1 MGHLCVSQ
9 EVQFLKPKIDINC
22 DLGESYGRFKVG
34 YDREVMPYITSA
46 NIACG
51 FHAGDPMVMAQTV
64 NSAKQHGVAVGAHP
78 GYPDLMGFGRR
89 AMELTTEEVKN
100 YIIYQVGALQAFA
113 RVAGVDLQHI
123 KPHGALYNMA
133 AKDEALSKAI
143 IEAIDSIDP
152 KVILFAPSDST
163 TTKVAAEAGLRVAR
177 EVFADRAYSPDGS
190 LVPRKT
196 PGAVIEDPKVVT
208 ERAVK
213 MIMEGTVVAVNSKVV
228 ELGEV
233 HTICVHG
240 DTLTAVELARSLRK
254 GLMDSGIEV
263 RSAGTFV

>member
-1 MGHLCVSQ
+1 M
-9 EVQFLKPKIDINC
+9 KPKIDINC
-22 DLGESYGRFKVG
+22 DLGESYGHFKVG
-34 YDREVMPYITSA
+34 HDREVMPYITSA

-51 FHAGDPMVMAQTV
+51 FHAGDPMVMAQIV
-64 NSAKQHGVAVGAHP
+64 NLAKQHGVAVGAHP

-89 AMELTTEEVKN
+89 AIGLTTREVKN

-133 AKDEALSKAI
+133 AEDEALSEAI

-152 KVILFAPSDST
+152 KVILFALSNST
-163 TTKVAAEAGLRVAR
+163 TAKMAAEAGLRVAC
-177 EVFADRAYSPDGS
+177 EVFADRAYNPDGS
-190 LVPRKT
+190 LVSRKT
-196 PGAVIEDPKVVT
+196 LGAVIEDPKVVT
-208 ERAVK
+208 QRAVK
-213 MIMEGTVVAVNSKVV
+213 MIMEGTVVAVNGKVV
-228 ELGEV
+228 KLGEV

-240 DTLTAVELARSLRK
+240 DTFTAVTLARSLRK

>member
-1 MGHLCVSQ
+1 
-9 EVQFLKPKIDINC
+9 LKLKIDINC
-22 DLGESYGRFKVG
+22 DLGESYGCFKVG
-34 YDREVMPYITSA
+34 HDREIMPYITST

-64 NSAKQHGVAVGAHP
+64 NLAKQHGVAVGAHP

-100 YIIYQVGALQAFA
+100 HVIYQVGALQAFA
-113 RVAGVDLQHI
+113 RAAGVDLQHI

-143 IEAIDSIDP
+143 IEAIDSIDS
-152 KVILFAPSDST
+152 KVMLFAPSISI
-163 TTKVAAEAGLRVAR
+163 TTKMAAEVGLRVAR
-177 EVFADRAYSPDGS
+177 EVFADRAYNPDGS
-190 LVPRKT
+190 LVSRKT
-196 PGAVIEDPKVVT
+196 PDAVIENPEVVT

-213 MIMEGTVVAVNSKVV
+213 MIIEGTVVAVNGKVV

-240 DTLTAVELARSLRK
+240 DTLTAVELASYLRK

-263 RSAGTFV
+263 RPAGTFV

>member
-1 MGHLCVSQ
+1 LT
-9 EVQFLKPKIDINC
+9 PKIDINC

-34 YDREVMPYITSA
+34 HDREVMPYITSA

-64 NSAKQHGVAVGAHP
+64 NLAKQHGVAVGAHP

-89 AMELTTEEVKN
+89 AIGLTTREVKN

-133 AKDEALSKAI
+133 AKDEDLSEAI

-152 KVILFAPSDST
+152 KVILLALSNSIT
-163 TTKVAAEAGLRVAR
+163 AKMAAEAGLRVAR
-177 EVFADRAYSPDGS
+177 EVFADRAYNPDGS
-190 LVPRKT
+190 LVSRKN

-208 ERAVK
+208 QRAVK
-213 MIMEGTVVAVNSKVV
+213 MIMEGTGVAVNGKVV
-228 ELGEV
+228 KFGEV

-240 DTLTAVELARSLRK
+240 DTFTAVKLARSLRK